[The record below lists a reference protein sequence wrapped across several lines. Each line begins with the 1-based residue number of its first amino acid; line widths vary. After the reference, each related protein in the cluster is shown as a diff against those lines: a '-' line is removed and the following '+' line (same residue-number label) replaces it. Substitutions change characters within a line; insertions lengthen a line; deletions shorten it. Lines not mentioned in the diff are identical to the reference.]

1 MSKRKQELQRALMGK
16 VSLESSQDDELLD
29 QTPEELEEETI
40 EVSDEETPVET
51 ETSEDLDN
59 SEVDPEAEEEAPAEE
74 VAEEVAEE
82 EASEEGEDLFSETPE
97 DTDLDAPADDVDSE
111 VTDEA
116 PLDEEVQEEE
126 EESVDDEGEDLFAE
140 DVEEEE
146 APESAEGEEPEA
158 VEEESSEE
166 PVDEDESDEEESDE
180 EETPVDESGD
190 DLFGGEEVDS
200 EEPVEVEGNDDLAAD
215 APADD
220 IEVPEVE
227 TDEAGDNVPPTPEFD
242 DPTTVDE
249 PVEEAAEE
257 QVFEEADDLFGGSES
272 EVESD
277 STPAE
282 NIEDEEAPL
291 AEEPVEGTNP
301 EVDGESDL
309 EVPAD
314 DQLAPPEVVEEEP
327 SAPINA
333 DDLFGREEEAA
344 PEDQAAEQAE
354 EVAEAIQGE
363 AEAAPVESG
372 EEIEPAAVEGEEPET
387 IVVDNSLDTP
397 NDQGEDLFN
406 EVADTIVEGEEV
418 ADQVQAENAA
428 VVEANSGHAADAENE
443 LGVPESPA
451 SEMPEDGPTDLISA
465 AEEAEEVPTEVA
477 TEQELEF
484 EEEVQEGADL
494 DQTQDIVTR
503 EVVST
508 EALTSAL
515 EVSLEHHGG
524 LSATGA
530 TLLKVASSSG
540 MGRFIPSEGL
550 VLSTESY
557 GGTMSRRDA
566 TELSLESLKERGRK
580 IFDTL
585 IEIMRKAIAQG
596 EKILAFIF
604 HEAPRMEVSL
614 KRLLQ
619 EAKQLDA
626 GARSGVDNLLKG
638 SRLAALTIDGKL
650 PSPKELI
657 DGVDKA
663 VALYAQVFSQANAA
677 NYSKLIDLAS
687 RINIVEGDKAPSD
700 EEVNFFGNSISPP
713 TVNAKVKLD
722 ANEKLLSQLPVARE
736 EGVVVYGT
744 EIIPGEG
751 RFAVVKN
758 SNNVAGLLVHFL
770 KGEQVELKED
780 SVKAASAGEV
790 VELCEAT
797 LPLVKTVKNFE
808 ATYRKRLKVQKAFI
822 SSVEREQKAASE
834 SSEGRKAAVAAVS
847 QIADAYRIQN
857 ALDREASKHAL
868 NMIRGVLVYG
878 KQSLQY
884 ASASVQDKA
893 NAEA

>member
-1 MSKRKQELQRALMGK
+1 MSKRKQELQRALMGN

-29 QTPEELEEETI
+29 QTPEELEEETT

-59 SEVDPEAEEEAPAEE
+59 SEVDPEAEEEVPAEE
-74 VAEEVAEE
+74 VAEEEAPEEDVTEE
-82 EASEEGEDLFSETPE
+82 EASEEGEDLFGEAPE
-97 DTDLDAPADDVDSE
+97 DTDLDAPADDVDTE
-111 VTDEA
+111 VADEA
-116 PLDEEVQEEE
+116 PLDEEAQE
-126 EESVDDEGEDLFAE
+126 EESVDEEGEDLFAE
-140 DVEEEE
+140 DVEEE
-146 APESAEGEEPEA
+146 APESVEGEEPEA
-158 VEEESSEE
+158 VEEESPEE
-166 PVDEDESDEEESDE
+166 SVDEEEAAE

-190 DLFGGEEVDS
+190 DLFGEEGADS
-200 EEPVEVEGNDDLAAD
+200 EEPVEVEGGDDLAAD

-249 PVEEAAEE
+249 SVEETAEE
-257 QVFEEADDLFGGSES
+257 EAFEEADDLFGGSES

-282 NIEDEEAPL
+282 NIEDEEVPL
-291 AEEPVEGTNP
+291 AEEPVEGAEP
-301 EVDGESDL
+301 EVGGESDL

-314 DQLAPPEVVEEEP
+314 DQLAPSEVVEEES
-327 SAPINA
+327 SAPIDA

-344 PEDQAAEQAE
+344 PEDQAAEQVE
-354 EVAEAIQGE
+354 EVAEVIQGE
-363 AEAAPVESG
+363 AEGAPVESG
-372 EEIEPAAVEGEEPET
+372 EEIDPAAVEGEEPET

-397 NDQGEDLFN
+397 VDQGEDLFN

-443 LGVPESPA
+443 LGAPESPA

-465 AEEAEEVPTEVA
+465 AEEAEEAPAEVA
-477 TEQELEF
+477 VEQELEF

-530 TLLKVASSSG
+530 ALLKVASSSG

-619 EAKQLDA
+619 EANQLDS
-626 GARSGVDNLLKG
+626 GARGEVDAVLKG
-638 SRLAALTIDGKL
+638 SRLSSITIDGKM
-650 PSPKELI
+650 PAPKELI

-700 EEVNFFGNSISPP
+700 EDVNFFGNAISPP
-713 TVNAKVKLD
+713 TINAKVKLET
-722 ANEKLLSQLPVARE
+722 NEKLLAVLPVARE
-736 EGVVVYGT
+736 EGVQVYGT

-751 RFAVVKN
+751 RFAIVKN
-758 SNNVAGLLVHFL
+758 SNNVAGLLVHFI
-770 KGEQVELKED
+770 KGEQVELTNGN
-780 SVKAASAGEV
+780 VKLASAGEV
-790 VELCEAT
+790 VELCEAA
-797 LPLVKTVKNFE
+797 LPLVKTIKNFE

-822 SSVEREQKAASE
+822 SSVEREQKAAKE

-857 ALDREASKHAL
+857 TLDREASKHAL

-878 KQSLQY
+878 KQSLQH
-884 ASASVQDKA
+884 ANANSQDKA

>member
-16 VSLESSQDDELLD
+16 VSLESSQDDELLE
-29 QTPEELEEETI
+29 QTPEELEEEI
-40 EVSDEETPVET
+40 AEVSDEETPVET
-51 ETSEDLDN
+51 ETPEDLDD
-59 SEVDPEAEEEAPAEE
+59 SEVDLEAEEEVPAEE
-74 VAEEVAEE
+74 VVEE
-82 EASEEGEDLFSETPE
+82 EAPEEEVSDEGEDLFNEAPE
-97 DTDLDAPADDVDSE
+97 DADLDAPADDVDSE

-126 EESVDDEGEDLFAE
+126 SVDDEGEDLFAE
-140 DVEEEE
+140 DVEEE
-146 APESAEGEEPEA
+146 APESVEGEESET
-158 VEEESSEE
+158 VEEEPSEE
-166 PVDEDESDEEESDE
+166 PIDEEESTE

-190 DLFGGEEVDS
+190 DLFGGDEVDS

-215 APADD
+215 TPADD
-220 IEVPEVE
+220 TEVPEVE

-242 DPTTVDE
+242 DPTAVDE
-249 PVEEAAEE
+249 PAEETAEE

-291 AEEPVEGTNP
+291 AEEPVEG
-301 EVDGESDL
+301 GESNL
-309 EVPAD
+309 EVPED
-314 DQLAPPEVVEEEP
+314 DQLAPAEEVEESP
-327 SAPINA
+327 APINA
-333 DDLFGREEEAA
+333 DDLFGREEEAD

-363 AEAAPVESG
+363 AEDAPVESG
-372 EEIEPAAVEGEEPET
+372 EEIDPAAVEGEEPET

-397 NDQGEDLFN
+397 IDQGEDLFN

-451 SEMPEDGPTDLISA
+451 SEVPEDGPTDLISE
-465 AEEAEEVPTEVA
+465 AEEAEEVPAEVA

-508 EALTSAL
+508 EALTSTL

-524 LSATGA
+524 LSGTGA
-530 TLLKVASSSG
+530 ALLKVASSSG
-540 MGRFIPSEGL
+540 MGRFIPNDGL

-604 HEAPRMEVSL
+604 HEAPRLEVSL
-614 KRLLQ
+614 KRLHQ
-619 EAKQLDA
+619 EANQLDS
-626 GARSGVDNLLKG
+626 GARGSVDAVLKG
-638 SRLAALTIDGKL
+638 SRLAALTIDGKV
-650 PSPKELI
+650 PAPKELI

-663 VALYAQVFSQANAA
+663 VSLYAQVFSQANAA

-700 EEVNFFGNSISPP
+700 EDVNFFGNAISPP
-713 TVNAKVKLD
+713 TINAKVKLD
-722 ANEKLLSQLPVARE
+722 TNEKLLAALPVARE
-736 EGVVVYGT
+736 EGVQVYGT
-744 EIIPGEG
+744 EVIPGEG

-758 SNNVAGLLVHFL
+758 SNNVAGLLVHFI
-770 KGEQVELKED
+770 KGEQVEVAV
-780 SVKAASAGEV
+780 SNVKAASAGEV

-797 LPLVKTVKNFE
+797 LPLVKTIKNFE

-834 SSEGRKAAVAAVS
+834 ASEGRKAAVAAVS
-847 QIADAYRIQN
+847 QIADAYRVQN
-857 ALDREASKHAL
+857 TLDREASKHAL

-878 KQSLQY
+878 KQSVQY
-884 ASASVQDKA
+884 ANANAQDKA

>member
-1 MSKRKQELQRALMGK
+1 MSKRKQDLQRALMGQ

-29 QTPEELEEETI
+29 QTPEELEEEI
-40 EVSDEETPVET
+40 AEVSDEETSEVTEATDEETPVET
-51 ETSEDLDN
+51 EIPEDLED
-59 SEVDPEAEEEAPAEE
+59 SEVDLEAEEEASAEE
-74 VAEEVAEE
+74 VVEEEV
-82 EASEEGEDLFSETPE
+82 SDEGEDLFNEAPE
-97 DTDLDAPADDVDSE
+97 DADLDNPVDDVDSE

-126 EESVDDEGEDLFAE
+126 SVDDEGEDLFAE
-140 DVEEEE
+140 DV
-146 APESAEGEEPEA
+146 PESVEGEEPEA

-166 PVDEDESDEEESDE
+166 PIGEEESTE

-190 DLFGGEEVDS
+190 DLFGGDEVDS
-200 EEPVEVEGNDDLAAD
+200 EEPVEVEGNDDLSAD
-215 APADD
+215 TPADD

-249 PVEEAAEE
+249 PVEEPVEE
-257 QVFEEADDLFGGSES
+257 QVFEEADDLFGEAEG

-291 AEEPVEGTNP
+291 AEEPVEGAEP
-301 EVDGESDL
+301 EVGGEADL

-314 DQLAPPEVVEEEP
+314 DQLAPAEEAEEVP
-327 SAPINA
+327 APINA
-333 DDLFGREEEAA
+333 DDLFGREEEAV

-354 EVAEAIQGE
+354 EVAEVIQGE
-363 AEAAPVESG
+363 AEEAPVESG
-372 EEIEPAAVEGEEPET
+372 EEIDPAAVEGEEPET
-387 IVVDNSLDTP
+387 VVVDNSLDTP
-397 NDQGEDLFN
+397 IDQGEDLFN

-428 VVEANSGHAADAENE
+428 VVEANSGHATDAENE

-451 SEMPEDGPTDLISA
+451 SEMPEDGPSDLISA
-465 AEEAEEVPTEVA
+465 AEEAEEVPAEVA

-503 EVVST
+503 EVIST

-524 LSATGA
+524 LSGTGA
-530 TLLKVASSSG
+530 ALLKVASSSG
-540 MGRFIPSEGL
+540 MGRFIPNDGL

-604 HEAPRMEVSL
+604 HEAPRLEVSL
-614 KRLLQ
+614 KRLRQ
-619 EAKQLDA
+619 EANQLDA
-626 GARSGVDNLLKG
+626 GTRSGVDAVLKG
-638 SRLAALTIDGKL
+638 SRLAAITIDGKV
-650 PSPKELI
+650 PAPKELI

-700 EEVNFFGNSISPP
+700 EDVNFFGNAISPP
-713 TVNAKVKLD
+713 TINAKVKLD
-722 ANEKLLSQLPVARE
+722 TNEKLLAVLPVARE
-736 EGVVVYGT
+736 EGVQVYGT

-751 RFAVVKN
+751 RFAIVKN
-758 SNNVAGLLVHFL
+758 SNNVAGLLVHFI
-770 KGEQVELKED
+770 KGEQIEVAD
-780 SVKAASAGEV
+780 SNVKAASAGEV

-797 LPLVKTVKNFE
+797 LPLVKTIKNFE

-822 SSVEREQKAASE
+822 SSVEREQKATSE

-857 ALDREASKHAL
+857 SLDREASKHAL
-868 NMIRGVLVYG
+868 SMIRGVLVYG

-884 ASASVQDKA
+884 ASVNAQDKA

>member
-1 MSKRKQELQRALMGK
+1 MSKRKQELQRALMGQ

-29 QTPEELEEETI
+29 QTPEELEEET
-40 EVSDEETPVET
+40 T
-51 ETSEDLDN
+51 ETSSEEKPVEVETPEDLDDP
-59 SEVDPEAEEEAPAEE
+59 EVDPEADEVPAEE
-74 VAEEVAEE
+74 PVEGEEPVVEDESSLDATDEVPADADLETPAEEDDESEIAEE
-82 EASEEGEDLFSETPE
+82 PLLDDEVPEEAE
-97 DTDLDAPADDVDSE
+97 
-111 VTDEA
+111 
-116 PLDEEVQEEE
+116 
-126 EESVDDEGEDLFAE
+126 VDDEGEDLFADE
-140 DVEEEE
+140 PEVPE
-146 APESAEGEEPEA
+146 ADEAGEPEVGDDEVPELEVPTEGEQPE
-158 VEEESSEE
+158 
-166 PVDEDESDEEESDE
+166 EDDL
-180 EETPVDESGD
+180 PVDESGD
-190 DLFGGEEVDS
+190 DLFEEESEPAS
-200 EEPVEVEGNDDLAAD
+200 EEPVDVEGNDDLAAGAVGSD
-215 APADD
+215 V
-220 IEVPEVE
+220 EVPEVE

-242 DPTTVDE
+242 DPTATDE
-249 PVEEAAEE
+249 PATEEPGE
-257 QVFEEADDLFGGSES
+257 QVADEADDLFGETEG
-272 EVESD
+272 EVEAD

-282 NIEDEEAPL
+282 NIDGDEAPL
-291 AEEPVEGTNP
+291 AEEPVEGTEP
-301 EVDGESDL
+301 VVEDEGDL
-309 EVPAD
+309 EAPAD
-314 DQLAPPEVVEEEP
+314 DQLAPAEEVPVD
-327 SAPINA
+327 A
-333 DDLFGREEEAA
+333 DDLFGREDEPVA
-344 PEDQAAEQAE
+344 EDQVAEQVE
-354 EVAEAIQGE
+354 EVAAVVQGE
-363 AEAAPVESG
+363 AEGAPVESG

-387 IVVDNSLDTP
+387 IVVDNSLETP
-397 NDQGEDLFN
+397 IDQGEDLFN

-428 VVEANSGHAADAENE
+428 VVEANSGHAADVENE
-443 LGVPESPA
+443 LGEPESPA

-465 AEEAEEVPTEVA
+465 AEEAEEVPAEVA

-484 EEEVQEGADL
+484 EEEVQEGTDL

-503 EVVST
+503 EVIST
-508 EALTSAL
+508 ESLISAL

-524 LSATGA
+524 LTATGA
-530 TLLKVASSSG
+530 ALLKVASSSG
-540 MGRFIPSEGL
+540 MGRFISNEGL
-550 VLSTESY
+550 ALSTESY

-580 IFDTL
+580 MFDAL

-604 HEAPRMEVSL
+604 HEAPQLEVGL

-619 EAKQLDA
+619 DAKQLDA
-626 GARSGVDNLLKG
+626 GTRSGVDNLLKG

-657 DGVDKA
+657 DGIDKS
-663 VALYAQVFSQANAA
+663 VSLYAQVFSQANAA

-687 RINIVEGDKAPSD
+687 RVNIVEGDKAPSD
-700 EEVNFFGNSISPP
+700 EEVNFFGNAISPP

-744 EIIPGEG
+744 EILPGEG

-770 KGEQVELKED
+770 KGEQVELKVD

-797 LPLVKTVKNFE
+797 LPLVKTIKNFE

-822 SSVEREQKAASE
+822 SSVEREQKAAEGSTD
-834 SSEGRKAAVAAVS
+834 GRKSAVAAVS

-868 NMIRGVLVYG
+868 SMIRGVLAYG
-878 KQSLQY
+878 KQSIQY

-893 NAEA
+893 KAEA